1 MQIRRRKIEIW
12 SGERW
17 TIWTEK
23 HWSEECKT
31 IWIEIWSWE
40 RKTEKYGELKN
51 IGTLEYYKLEF
62 YYGTRVLETWNA
74 IFPHCFAKIIT
85 NEIVKNLRPTEE
97 KKKTKKKKKPY
108 RCLAWD
114 SFKH

>member
-1 MQIRRRKIEIW
+1 MHIRRRKIEIW
-12 SGERW
+12 SGEHR

-23 HWSEECKT
+23 RWSEECKT

-51 IGTLEYYKLEF
+51 RGTLEYYKLEF

-97 KKKTKKKKKPY
+97 KKKKNPI
-108 RCLAWD
+108 D
-114 SFKH
+114 V